1 MAGVFSEL
9 TFFWQVSLR
18 PSVSHTLPSGTQTR
32 TVPVGDHPH
41 GTTRGPSQLP
51 MPYRNC
57 GSQPIKS
64 HHLILHSSTHEE
76 CLEQLDLLLQQL
88 IQHGIKINLPNC
100 DFGSKEVSYL
110 GFQLTEAGILPEAD
124 KLKAIQNS
132 PLLTSIQEILGPL
145 QLLLGSHVEFHL
157 DHLHPDC
164 PDQERKQMERN
175 TSSI

>member
-1 MAGVFSEL
+1 
-9 TFFWQVSLR
+9 
-18 PSVSHTLPSGTQTR
+18 
-32 TVPVGDHPH
+32 
-41 GTTRGPSQLP
+41 

-76 CLEQLDLLLQQL
+76 CLEQQDLLLQQL